1 MRTHDSYPRPVN
13 DPAADGIPEHADDDS
28 TAYDDVDQAS
38 WRVVEGRT
46 SMALPPDREDGP
58 EVMDDF
64 GTTAEEQLRGESLD
78 GRLAR
83 EQPDLTADDV
93 WVDSNPRVYDEAT
106 TEDATA
112 VVGTDT
118 DIWDEGVIDPDLDST
133 VSTYERLGADPQTQ
147 GKVGRLV
154 EPDRGSG
161 IDAERDS
168 IARDEGAA
176 GGGAGA
182 EELAMHEVWPEPD
195 RESY

>member
-1 MRTHDSYPRPVN
+1 MRSHDSYPRPIN

-28 TAYDDVDQAS
+28 TAYDDVDS
-38 WRVVEGRT
+38 PRVADGLQ
-46 SMALPPDREDGP
+46 SMALPGDREDGP
-58 EVMDDF
+58 EILDDF
-64 GTTAEEQLRGESLD
+64 GTTAAEQLHGESLD

-83 EQPDLTADDV
+83 EEPDIGADDV
-93 WVDSNPRVYDEAT
+93 WVDGDRRLTDEAT
-106 TEDATA
+106 TEDAA
-112 VVGTDT
+112 RQVGTDA
-118 DIWDEGVIDPDLDST
+118 DIMDDGRVDPGLGST
-133 VSTYERLGADPQTQ
+133 VSAYERLGEDPQT
-147 GKVGRLV
+147 GAMVGRLV

>member
-1 MRTHDSYPRPVN
+1 MRTQDPYPRPVN
-13 DPAADGIPEHADDDS
+13 DPAADGIPEYADDDS
-28 TAYDDVDQAS
+28 TAYDDVDS
-38 WRVVEGRT
+38 PRVADGLT
-46 SMALPPDREDGP
+46 PMALPPDREDGP
-58 EVMDDF
+58 EILDDF

-78 GRLAR
+78 RRIAR
-83 EQPDLTADDV
+83 EEPDLNADDV
-93 WVDSNPRVYDEAT
+93 WVDGDRRLADEAT
-106 TEDATA
+106 TEDAA
-112 VVGTDT
+112 AQVGTDA
-118 DIWDEGVIDPDLDST
+118 DIFDESPVDPELDST
-133 VSTYERLGADPQTQ
+133 VSTYERLGADPQTGAQ
-147 GKVGRLV
+147 VGRLV